1 MSRCR
6 SCDAEI
12 IWTST
17 PTGKSMPLDANP
29 NPDGNVEL
37 SCDRSGEHPRR
48 KPVATVL
55 AGMFLEEA
63 RSAGRELYMPHH
75 ATCPQGQAWRKS
87 K

>member
-12 IWTST
+12 IWAATEA
-17 PTGKSMPLDANP
+17 GKSMPLDAK
-29 NPDGNVEL
+29 PDPFGNVEL
-37 SCDRSGEHPRR
+37 SCDRSGRHPRR

-55 AGMFLEEA
+55 AGLFLAEA
-63 RSAGRELYMPHH
+63 QSAGRELFMPHH
-75 ATCPQGQAWRKS
+75 ATCPQGDAWRK